1 MDKIEYRCK
10 NCGQKVW
17 KDILPMKHAVKNMRR
32 KIMRTARCCE
42 SPNYVDDTGFVDPE
56 EPERQVTIRS

>member
-17 KDILPMKHAVKNMRR
+17 KDILPLKHAVQNARR
-32 KIMRTARCCE
+32 KIMDEAGCC
-42 SPNYVDDTGFVDPE
+42 SNPNYVDDTGFVEPE
-56 EPERQVTIRS
+56 ETTRKIAIRP